1 MKVLLVE
8 DDPYLS
14 RGISKSLGERGH
26 DVKIVASGTEAI
38 AAPRS
43 GSIDVAILDWVLP
56 DVDGIGVLR
65 AWRAAG
71 VTVPVIM
78 LTGVSETDAKVT
90 GLRSGADDYLTKPF
104 VFEELLARIEA
115 IVRRRGTDGPITL
128 GGTVI
133 DPWRR
138 TVSVG
143 EASVKLSDRESAL
156 LATLARANGLPLSR
170 AQLVERVWRGEPVN
184 PNVVDVYVGYVRAK
198 LEQLDRPGIAITAVR
213 KVGFKLD
220 LVADAPAAVAAGGAT

>member
-8 DDPYLS
+8 DDQYLS
-14 RGISKSLGERGH
+14 RGIAKSLTERGH
-26 DVKIVASGTEAI
+26 DVKVVASGADAV

-43 GSIDVAILDWVLP
+43 GAIDVAILDWALP
-56 DVDGIGVLR
+56 DLDGIAVLR

-71 VTVPVIM
+71 VTLPVIM

-104 VFEELLARIEA
+104 EFEELLARIEA
-115 IVRRRGTDGPITL
+115 IVRRRGTDGPITM

-133 DPWRR
+133 DPWKRMV
-138 TVSVG
+138 TVG
-143 EASVKLSDRESAL
+143 ESSVKLSDRESAL
-156 LATLARANGLPLSR
+156 LTALARANGQPLSR
-170 AQLVERVWRGEPVN
+170 ARLVETVWRGEPVN
-184 PNVVDVYVGYVRAK
+184 PNVVDVYIGYVRAK
-198 LEQLDRPGIAITAVR
+198 LEQLDHPGIAISAVR

-220 LVADAPAAVAAGGAT
+220 VVADAAGAPA